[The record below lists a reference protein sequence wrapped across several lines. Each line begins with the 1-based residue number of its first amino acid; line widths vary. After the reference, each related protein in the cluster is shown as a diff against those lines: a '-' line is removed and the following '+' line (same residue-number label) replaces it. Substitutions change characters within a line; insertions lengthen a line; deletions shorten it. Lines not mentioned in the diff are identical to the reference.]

1 MKTYKVTASYVTRCT
16 IEIEAEDE
24 DQAYELA
31 RELDGGSFQTVMDDD
46 WHIDHVTEVKKCT
59 T

>member
-24 DQAYELA
+24 DQAYQLA

-46 WHIDHVTEVKKCT
+46 WHIDHITEVKK
-59 T
+59 